1 MGGQRQRV
9 RLHDPRNPGEAPCSH
24 SPVLTCDRDCG
35 EGALISHQQPQQLWG
50 KGGSGDSLGYP
61 PTFTVETPNIRVL

>member
-1 MGGQRQRV
+1 M
-9 RLHDPRNPGEAPCSH
+9 
-24 SPVLTCDRDCG
+24 LTQTSIDLSQTLWGRSTHQLDT
-35 EGALISHQQPQQLWG
+35 LRTFSHQQPQQLWG

>member
-1 MGGQRQRV
+1 M
-9 RLHDPRNPGEAPCSH
+9 
-24 SPVLTCDRDCG
+24 LTQPNIDLSQGLWGRSTHQLDT
-35 EGALISHQQPQQLWG
+35 LRPFSHQQLQQLWG